1 MDALAQRWHISPST
15 VLAED
20 AGLVMG
26 ILGAIGEDS
35 TEAPPPSEEDLMHG
49 LLVNHS
55 KVTDG

>member
-1 MDALAQRWHISPST
+1 VDALAQRWSVTPSA

-26 ILGAIGEDS
+26 ILGTLGE
-35 TEAPPPSEEDLMHG
+35 EEPAPPSEDDLMRG

-55 KVTDG
+55 KVTEP